1 MSFKLF
7 PPAEL
12 KSAIKV
18 VAKNYPVLDD
28 KQKGISVRFK
38 TKEPG
43 EASPIAE
50 VIDKDTICLFY
61 ESTAQALRN
70 IGLLMATNEKLS
82 RKLPAKKITPEKIVD
97 AFPTA
102 ESSPFKTFGVMYDCS
117 RNAVPKVE
125 TVKRRLLRLALL
137 GYNRVM
143 LYCEETYRLDGEPFF
158 GFQRGG
164 YTSADI
170 REIDDYAFALGM
182 EIVPCFQTLAHLS
195 QIFRWDVYKDIHD
208 TASNLLVDEEKTYA
222 LIEKMLQ
229 FWSKSVRSRV
239 VHIGMDESWGIG
251 SGRFKETHP
260 DNPNESQFTII
271 ARHLNRVSDLCRK
284 YGLTAIMWGDMWFRI
299 ASKTGNQYDRSL
311 VIPEEIKRQI
321 PENVQ
326 LCYWD
331 YYNRAEDDYHF
342 NFRRYREL
350 HGEPLFASGAWS
362 WSLFWYNAAFTNRTA
377 GPGIRAARQD
387 KVRDVLIT
395 IWGDDGAYC
404 DFESSF
410 AGLTELAN
418 TAYQTPHTKHPPCA
432 RDQHAALH
440 GEDTFNAVMRLSLEC
455 NAVWT
460 SLVWDDPLIL
470 HVSSFLHG
478 KNPPPDGNGKPIRWL
493 DLTKNLSRILSLLNH
508 CPVTEYGMGGSIPY
522 ARALVAFLLAKMQLV
537 DAIVDAYRKPVSKRR
552 SAIRATNL
560 RIRRYMTA
568 LENLQVEHRNMWMTN
583 NRPQGYETIQIRLA
597 GMLERARECQR
608 RLQDYANGEIP
619 VIPEL
624 EDALKLWGKYSTRIN
639 NWADNAYG
647 TIIT

>member
-1 MSFKLF
+1 MSFRLF

-12 KSAIKV
+12 KTAIKV
-18 VAKNYPVLDD
+18 VTKNYPVLDD
-28 KQKGISVRFK
+28 TQKGIPVHFK

-43 EASPIAE
+43 ETAPIAE
-50 VIDKDTICLFY
+50 VTDNNAICLYF
-61 ESTAQALRN
+61 ESSAQALRN
-70 IGLLMATNEKLS
+70 IGLLMAAHYKLA
-82 RKLPAKKITPEKIVD
+82 RKLPAKKITPEKIV
-97 AFPTA
+97 AVLPTA
-102 ESSPFKTFGVMYDCS
+102 ESCPFKTFGVMYDCS

-125 TVKRRLLRLALL
+125 TVKRRILRLALL

-164 YTSADI
+164 YTSAEI
-170 REIDDYAFALGM
+170 KEIDNYAFSLGV

-195 QIFRWDVYKDIHD
+195 QIFRWNAYKDIHD

-239 VHIGMDESWGIG
+239 VHIGMDEAWGIG

-260 DNPNESQFTII
+260 DNPNESQHTII

-299 ASKTGNQYDRSL
+299 ASKTGNQYEKSL
-311 VIPEEIKRQI
+311 VIPDEIKKQI
-321 PENVQ
+321 PDNVQ

-331 YYNRAEDDYHF
+331 YYNMAEDDYHF

-387 KVRDVLIT
+387 KVRDVIIT
-395 IWGDDGAYC
+395 IWGDDGGYC

-418 TAYQTPHTKHPPCA
+418 SAYRTEVTKHLPCA
-432 RDQHAALH
+432 RDQHAVLH

-470 HVSSFLHG
+470 HVSSYLHSN
-478 KNPPPDGNGKPIRWL
+478 NPPLDGAGKPIRWFE
-493 DLTKNLSRILSLLNH
+493 LSKTLNRLLALLKH
-508 CPVTEYGMGGSIPY
+508 SPMTEYGMGGSIPY

-537 DAIVDAYRKPVSKRR
+537 DAIVAAYRQTASKRR
-552 SAIRATNL
+552 SAIRSTSL
-560 RIRRYMTA
+560 QIRRYMTA
-568 LENLQVEHRNMWMTN
+568 LEALQIEHRNMWMTN

-608 RLQDYANGEIP
+608 RLQDYANGQIP
-619 VIPEL
+619 SIPEL
-624 EDALKLWGKYSTRIN
+624 DDAIKLWGKYSTRIN
-639 NWADNAYG
+639 NWADNAYS